1 MSAAL
6 KTSLTKLDQAVN
18 KLETVID
25 KRISAAQ
32 QNAGAGK
39 NGQTDLFSSM
49 ASSRK
54 SNDNGIDTKMLADK
68 LDSAISKVEKI
79 LQEG

>member
-6 KTSLTKLDQAVN
+6 QTSLKRLDQAVN

-25 KRISAAQ
+25 TKTKAAK
-32 QNAGAGK
+32 AD
-39 NGQTDLFSSM
+39 GQTDLFGAMS
-49 ASSRK
+49 SSRK
-54 SNDNGIDTKMLADK
+54 SNDNTVDTKLLAEK
-68 LDSAISKVEKI
+68 LDSAIAKVEKI